1 MQSKEKYAIG
11 MRCIS
16 SNVVFTLHPCTLS
29 NNVARIFITAKGNK
43 NTLQNV
49 LKGVSVKV

>member
-1 MQSKEKYAIG
+1 MHFVQCRFYLASMHTEQQRG
-11 MRCIS
+11 TD
-16 SNVVFTLHPCTLS
+16 F
-29 NNVARIFITAKGNK
+29 FTAKGNK